1 MKDTYWIIKVDC
13 VGRQGWV
20 GGMGVEVTGEIK
32 KKCSRK
38 TPPLYKILR
47 EKVNNGHMRRQSPKY

>member
-32 KKCSRK
+32 KKCSSK
-38 TPPLYKILR
+38 NASFIQNSER
-47 EKVNNGHMRRQSPKY
+47 ESE